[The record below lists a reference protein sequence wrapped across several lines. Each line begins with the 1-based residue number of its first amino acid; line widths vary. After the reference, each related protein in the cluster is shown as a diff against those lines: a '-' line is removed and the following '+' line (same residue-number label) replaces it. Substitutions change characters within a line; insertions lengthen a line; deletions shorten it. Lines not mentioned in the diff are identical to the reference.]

1 MNSGR
6 EKRPHNSDP
15 SPYSSNNTT
24 STNGQKP
31 PYNPVDPAYNKAYY
45 NFTYN
50 PAEKTGTNNTNNT
63 SNNNTNTYNKGYNS
77 ARANY
82 TSSDT
87 AASSS
92 SSNNNTSNIP
102 FTMDQLKDML
112 KKYGVR

>member
-6 EKRPHNSDP
+6 EKRPHNSDS
-15 SPYSSNNTT
+15 SPYSNT
-24 STNGQKP
+24 SNGQKP
-31 PYNPVDPAYNKAYY
+31 PYNPVDPGYNKAYY

-63 SNNNTNTYNKGYNS
+63 SNNNTNTYNKGYTS
-77 ARANY
+77 ARGNNY

-87 AASSS
+87 APSSS
-92 SSNNNTSNIP
+92 YTSNNNTSNIP